1 MTNPMMPGTFE
12 WMEFEAKL
20 IREAKG
26 PEYTFHSTNRLR
38 NFDDVAA
45 MTNATPEQVL
55 FTYMYKH
62 FSSIASYCGDPDRK
76 LSEPI
81 ESRIADMINYLLLL
95 YLMTHRRKMRDYYEG
110 DQHPATK
117 AADVPKVQESVPD
130 PKGR

>member
-38 NFDDVAA
+38 NFDDVAGA
-45 MTNATPEQVL
+45 INATPEQVL

-76 LSEPI
+76 MSEPI

-95 YLMTHRRKMRDYYEG
+95 YLMVHRRNVNG
-110 DQHPATK
+110 
-117 AADVPKVQESVPD
+117 PKD
-130 PKGR
+130 